1 MRTVAAP
8 TTAACEGANNER
20 RQRFASDGGFSGR
33 GPRRRCAALVRR
45 GARRATRRRRV
56 VRIGRG
62 RARLVPHRT
71 GRRERAS
78 ASNAGRASSVSTL
91 AREIG
96 FFVIGNART
105 FLRPSREATGAT
117 AFLAATLTG
126 ALTATAE
133 PRKVEVMAAILMCV
147 VTCIRGY
154 GSDAMRGSDARQER
168 ELETG
173 IQPILTPCCD
183 WLTKPPL
190 RKLFDGESRFENPEK
205 TSSRPLLLKFPL
217 GVFDR
222 LASDFSHTVIRR
234 FVEEGGTTR
243 ERPRLERAHPARATA
258 EAPNS
263 GRAPRARVDVGA
275 ISRTDDAR
283 GRRPRGAG
291 R

>member
-1 MRTVAAP
+1 MVVFRDEA
-8 TTAACEGANNER
+8 R
-20 RQRFASDGGFSGR
+20 DG
-33 GPRRRCAALVRR
+33 RCAALVRR

-56 VRIGRG
+56 VRIGRD

-190 RKLFDGESRFENPEK
+190 RRLFDGESPFANPEK
-205 TSSRPLLLKFPL
+205 TSSRPL
-217 GVFDR
+217 V
-222 LASDFSHTVIRR
+222 
-234 FVEEGGTTR
+234 
-243 ERPRLERAHPARATA
+243 
-258 EAPNS
+258 
-263 GRAPRARVDVGA
+263 
-275 ISRTDDAR
+275 
-283 GRRPRGAG
+283 
-291 R
+291 